1 PAGASATVAG
11 TSTTLTGLTNGT
23 AYTFRVV
30 ASNAVG
36 NSAPSLASNSVTPVA
51 PIVLTAPAAPTAV
64 SATAGN
70 AQATISWSAPASDG
84 GSAIPSR
91 RSTAR
96 PAGASATVTGTSATL
111 TGLTNG
117 TAYTF
122 TVIATNAVGNSAPS
136 LASNSVT
143 PVAPIV
149 LTAPG
154 APTAVSA
161 RAGNAQATISW
172 TAPASNGGSAI
183 TSYTVRVA
191 TANGA
196 APLTPISTT
205 VAAPATSATIT
216 GLRNGSIY
224 TFTVTA
230 TNAVGT
236 SLASA
241 PSNSV
246 KPLGPIPFVGENE
259 DEQEN
264 EHPVH
269 RVFVR
274 PVP

>member
-1 PAGASATVAG
+1 
-11 TSTTLTGLTNGT
+11 
-23 AYTFRVV
+23 
-30 ASNAVG
+30 
-36 NSAPSLASNSVTPVA
+36 
-51 PIVLTAPAAPTAV
+51 
-64 SATAGN
+64 
-70 AQATISWSAPASDG
+70 
-84 GSAIPSR
+84 
-91 RSTAR
+91 
-96 PAGASATVTGTSATL
+96 
-111 TGLTNG
+111 
-117 TAYTF
+117 
-122 TVIATNAVGNSAPS
+122 
-136 LASNSVT
+136 
-143 PVAPIV
+143 
-149 LTAPG
+149 
-154 APTAVSA
+154 
-161 RAGNAQATISW
+161 ATISW

-246 KPLGPIPFVGENE
+246 KPLGPIPFVGEIE

-274 PVP
+274 PVPPFINTNIQ

>member
-122 TVIATNAVGNSAPS
+122 TVVATNAVGNSAPSLASNSVTPVAPATVPAAPTAATATAGNASATVSWTAPLSDGGSAITSYTVTSSPAGASATVARTSTTLTGLTNGTAYTFRVVASNAVGNSAPS

-172 TAPASNGGSAI
+172 TAPA
-183 TSYTVRVA
+183 
-191 TANGA
+191 
-196 APLTPISTT
+196 
-205 VAAPATSATIT
+205 
-216 GLRNGSIY
+216 
-224 TFTVTA
+224 
-230 TNAVGT
+230 
-236 SLASA
+236 
-241 PSNSV
+241 
-246 KPLGPIPFVGENE
+246 
-259 DEQEN
+259 
-264 EHPVH
+264 
-269 RVFVR
+269 
-274 PVP
+274 